1 MAYDHTEIE
10 KKWRDEWRKRGTYRV
25 ENDATLPKYY
35 VLDMFPYPS
44 GAGLHVGHPLGYI
57 ASDIVARYKRH
68 SGFNVLHP
76 MGYDSFGLPAEQ
88 YAIQTGQHPAKTT
101 EENAARYREQLDR
114 IGFSFDW
121 SREVRTS
128 NADYYKWTQWI
139 FLQLFDS
146 WYDPKADKARPIAE
160 LITRF
165 EATGCQGQDAEVL
178 TGDIE
183 EAIGPFTATEWKS
196 FSERTQQMV
205 LQHFRLAYLSDAWVN
220 WCPALGTV
228 LANDEVKDGVSE
240 RGGHPV
246 ERKRMPQWSMRITAY
261 AQRLLEGLDEL
272 DWTSSMK
279 EAQRNWIGRSTGAS
293 VRFALTPSPSQEER
307 GMRSEVAPARAGYF
321 TADPAIAGRLMAHA
335 NSMRKNPTDA
345 EDKLWQLIRGKG
357 TGEKI
362 RRQHIID
369 RFIVDFVSLPKR
381 LVIEVDGDIHDLQ
394 KEEDASRSIRLKEL
408 GFDVIR
414 FTNDEVYRD
423 AHQVRDKIKEVL
435 SKRTNVAEE
444 EKLAERT
451 DVEAATPLPRRGA
464 GGEGTS
470 PSPSEKGP
478 GVEGIEVFTTRPD
491 TLFGVSF
498 LTLAPEHEL
507 VQTLTTAT
515 QRTEVE
521 AYVKASTNRSER
533 ERQAEV
539 DKVSGVF
546 TGSYAKHP
554 FTGADVPIWVGDYV
568 LAGYGTGA
576 VMAVPGGDQ
585 RDWRFAK
592 HFGLPIIA
600 VTEGADI
607 EKAADERKDAVI
619 CSEGFLKGMQVP
631 DAIRRATEE
640 LEKLGA
646 GEGRINYRLRDAAFG
661 RQRYWGEPIP
671 IYYKDDIPYPLPES
685 ELPLVL
691 PEVDKFLPTETGEPP
706 LARAKN
712 WTYSPLHRR
721 GAGGEGSG
729 SPSPSEKGLGDEGA
743 YPLET
748 TTMPGWAGSS
758 WYFLRYMDPH
768 NEGRFASP
776 EAINYWQQ
784 IDLYM
789 GGSEHATGHLLY
801 FRFWT
806 KFLFDRGWIPFD
818 EPAKKLV
825 NQGMIQ
831 GVSKFAEEIR
841 IEASIKSQYDQEDL
855 LLRVK
860 RDDRIIGIVEVPGAQ
875 EVSACHVYCNTGSSL
890 DFEFIEKSTG
900 KELATR
906 RSHNHAKIEFVVDG
920 TLDSRPIHYI
930 DIPAW
935 LHAEPIYHPIV
946 ISELPEVAIWRFD
959 IADWRT
965 FDGGKPQKEPL
976 WTVRPEVEKMSKSK
990 FNVVN
995 PDDIIEKYGADTLRL
1010 YEMFL
1015 GPLEQSKP
1023 WDTNGIEGTSRF
1035 LKKFWNL
1042 FFESDVISVS
1052 EEAPTAA
1059 EQKVLHAT
1067 LKKVTEDIGK
1077 MSFNTSVAQFMIA
1090 ANELSTLKCHKR
1102 DILEP
1107 LTIAL
1112 APFAPH
1118 IAEELWSLLGHADS
1132 ITTAKWPQWHARFLE
1147 ESNFSYP
1154 ISFNGKTRLQL
1165 EFPVALSKEDVEAA
1179 VLANPEVQLRLEGK
1193 APKKVIVVHKRIV
1206 NIVV

>member
-1 MAYDHTEIE
+1 MAYDHKGIE
-10 KKWRDEWRKRGTYRV
+10 EKWREEWRKRGTYRV
-25 ENDATLPKYY
+25 ENDTTKPKYY

-57 ASDIVARYKRH
+57 ASDIVARFKRH

-121 SREVRTS
+121 NREVRTS
-128 NADYYKWTQWI
+128 NPDYYKWTQWI

-146 WYDPKADKARPIAE
+146 WYDPKADKARPISE
-160 LITRF
+160 LIARF

-183 EAIGPFTATEWKS
+183 EAIGPFTAAEWKS

-261 AQRLLEGLDEL
+261 AQRLLDGLDEL
-272 DWTSSMK
+272 DWTTSMK
-279 EAQRNWIGRSTGAS
+279 EAQRNWIGRSEGAS
-293 VRFALTPSPSQEER
+293 VKFTLTPSPSPRER
-307 GMRSEVAPARAGYF
+307 GTRSEGASARAGYL
-321 TADPAIAGRLMAHA
+321 TADPAIASRLMEF
-335 NSMRKNPTDA
+335 SKEMRKNPTEA
-345 EDKLWQLIRGKG
+345 EDKLWQVIRGAG
-357 TGEKI
+357 VGAKI

-394 KEEDASRSIRLKEL
+394 KEEDAARTQRLKEL
-408 GFDVIR
+408 GFEVIR
-414 FTNDEVYRD
+414 FTNDEVLRD
-423 AHQVRDKIKEVL
+423 AHRVKETIKEVL
-435 SKRTNVAEE
+435 NKRINVAEE
-444 EKLAERT
+444 EKLAERSE
-451 DVEAATPLPRRGA
+451 VENDSPLPRRGA
-464 GGEGTS
+464 GGEGYFS
-470 PSPSEKGP
+470 LG
-478 GVEGIEVFTTRPD
+478 EGHNEAIEVFTTRPD

-507 VQTLTTAT
+507 VQLVTTDA
-515 QRTEVE
+515 QRAEVE
-521 AYVKASTNRSER
+521 AYVKTSTNRSER

-546 TGSYAKHP
+546 TGSFAKHP
-554 FTGADVPIWVGDYV
+554 FTGKDIPIWVGDYV

-592 HFGLPIIA
+592 HFNLPIIA

-607 EKAADERKDAVI
+607 EKGADERKDAVI
-619 CSEGFLKGMQVP
+619 CNEGFLKGMQVP

-685 ELPLVL
+685 ALPLELPVI
-691 PEVDKFLPTETGEPP
+691 DKFQPTETGEPP
-706 LARAKN
+706 LARASKWKWDEAN
-712 WTYSPLHRR
+712 QRIS
-721 GAGGEGSG
+721 ESG
-729 SPSPSEKGLGDEGA
+729 IDF
-743 YPLET
+743 PLET

-758 WYFLRYMDPH
+758 WYFLRYMDPT
-768 NEGRFASP
+768 NEDRFASP

-806 KFLFDRGWIPFD
+806 KFLFDRGLIPFD

-831 GVSKFAEEIR
+831 GVSMISMSRYLR
-841 IEASIKSQYDQEDL
+841 IMMT
-855 LLRVK
+855 LRGMI
-860 RDDRIIGIVEVPGAQ
+860 DRGRPLVYEVPVLLISSEEYLDKEQHLAESDRNLIGHQ
-875 EVSACHVYCNTGSSL
+875 LKTDSL
-890 DFEFIEKSTG
+890 DQ
-900 KELATR
+900 
-906 RSHNHAKIEFVVDG
+906 IEFQAQWV
-920 TLDSRPIHYI
+920 
-930 DIPAW
+930 
-935 LHAEPIYHPIV
+935 
-946 ISELPEVAIWRFD
+946 
-959 IADWRT
+959 RT
-965 FDGGKPQKEPL
+965 
-976 WTVRPEVEKMSKSK
+976 
-990 FNVVN
+990 
-995 PDDIIEKYGADTLRL
+995 
-1010 YEMFL
+1010 
-1015 GPLEQSKP
+1015 
-1023 WDTNGIEGTSRF
+1023 
-1035 LKKFWNL
+1035 
-1042 FFESDVISVS
+1042 
-1052 EEAPTAA
+1052 
-1059 EQKVLHAT
+1059 
-1067 LKKVTEDIGK
+1067 
-1077 MSFNTSVAQFMIA
+1077 
-1090 ANELSTLKCHKR
+1090 
-1102 DILEP
+1102 
-1107 LTIAL
+1107 
-1112 APFAPH
+1112 
-1118 IAEELWSLLGHADS
+1118 
-1132 ITTAKWPQWHARFLE
+1132 
-1147 ESNFSYP
+1147 
-1154 ISFNGKTRLQL
+1154 
-1165 EFPVALSKEDVEAA
+1165 
-1179 VLANPEVQLRLEGK
+1179 
-1193 APKKVIVVHKRIV
+1193 
-1206 NIVV
+1206 

>member
-1 MAYDHTEIE
+1 MQYEHTEIE
-10 KKWRDEWRKRGTYRV
+10 KKWQDEWRKRSTYRV
-25 ENDATLPKYY
+25 ENDTAKPKYY

-88 YAIQTGQHPAKTT
+88 YAIQTGQHPVKTT
-101 EENAARYREQLDR
+101 EINLARYREQLDR

-128 NADYYKWTQWI
+128 DPNYYKWTQWI

-146 WYDPKADKARPIAE
+146 WYDPDQDKARPISE
-160 LITRF
+160 LIARF
-165 EATGCQGQDAEVL
+165 EERGCKGQDASVL

-183 EAIGPFTATEWKS
+183 EFMGEFDAAEWKA
-196 FSERTQQMV
+196 FDERTKQLV
-205 LQHFRLAYLSDAWVN
+205 LQYFRLAYLSDAWVN

-246 ERKRMPQWSMRITAY
+246 ERKKMRQWSMRITAY
-261 AQRLLEGLDEL
+261 AQRLLDSLDDL
-272 DWTSSMK
+272 DWSTSLK
-279 EAQRNWIGRSTGAS
+279 ESQRNWIGRSEGAT
-293 VRFALTPSPSQEER
+293 VRFAV
-307 GMRSEVAPARAGYF
+307 G
-321 TADPAIAGRLMAHA
+321 
-335 NSMRKNPTDA
+335 N
-345 EDKLWQLIRGKG
+345 
-357 TGEKI
+357 
-362 RRQHIID
+362 
-369 RFIVDFVSLPKR
+369 DF
-381 LVIEVDGDIHDLQ
+381 
-394 KEEDASRSIRLKEL
+394 
-408 GFDVIR
+408 
-414 FTNDEVYRD
+414 
-423 AHQVRDKIKEVL
+423 
-435 SKRTNVAEE
+435 
-444 EKLAERT
+444 
-451 DVEAATPLPRRGA
+451 
-464 GGEGTS
+464 
-470 PSPSEKGP
+470 
-478 GVEGIEVFTTRPD
+478 IEVFTTRPD

-498 LTLAPEHEL
+498 ITLAPEHVL
-507 VQTLTTAT
+507 VGKYTTDD
-515 QRTEVE
+515 RRPEVE
-521 AYVKASTNRSER
+521 AYVKTASNRSER

-568 LAGYGTGA
+568 LSGYGTGA

-592 HFGLPIIA
+592 HFGLPIVA
-600 VTEGADI
+600 VTEGAEIDK
-607 EKAADERKDAVI
+607 EADERKDATI
-619 CSEGFLKGMQVP
+619 CSEGFLKGMKVP
-631 DAIRRATEE
+631 EAITRAIQE
-640 LEKLGA
+640 LEKLNA
-646 GEGRINYRLRDAAFG
+646 GEGRINFRLRDAAFG

-671 IYYKDDIPYPLPES
+671 IYYKDGIPYPLPES
-685 ELPLVL
+685 ALPLVL
-691 PEVDKFLPTETGEPP
+691 PEVDKFLPTEDGEPP

-712 WTYSPLHRR
+712 WSY
-721 GAGGEGSG
+721 EGN
-729 SPSPSEKGLGDEGA
+729 
-743 YPLET
+743 PLET

-758 WYFLRYMDPH
+758 WYFLRYMDPT

-776 EAINYWQQ
+776 EAITYWQQ

-806 KFLFDRGWIPFD
+806 KFLHDRGWLPFD

-831 GVSKFAEEIR
+831 GVSAVLTFVSNVKVSQDYEDFEGGVIDPVTTPLVYVSNSVVAMGEEYLK
-841 IEASIKSQYDQEDL
+841 EQL
-855 LLRVK
+855 LLKYQNYWPSLKTDSAHTQIEFQLSGSNIDVKYILSDDTVVLDLFKEDKMKSFSSVK
-860 RDDRIIGIVEVPGAQ
+860 REIDFVLD
-875 EVSACHVYCNTGSSL
+875 GSNRL
-890 DFEFIEKSTG
+890 V
-900 KELATR
+900 AR
-906 RSHNHAKIEFVVDG
+906 R
-920 TLDSRPIHYI
+920 
-930 DIPAW
+930 
-935 LHAEPIYHPIV
+935 
-946 ISELPEVAIWRFD
+946 
-959 IADWRT
+959 
-965 FDGGKPQKEPL
+965 
-976 WTVRPEVEKMSKSK
+976 EVEKMSKSK
-990 FNVVN
+990 LNVFN

-1023 WDTNGIEGTSRF
+1023 WDTHGIEGTSRF

-1042 FFESDVISVS
+1042 FFESDVLSVS
-1052 EEAPTAA
+1052 EEAPTDA

-1090 ANELSTLKCHKR
+1090 ANELGALKCHKR

-1118 IAEELWSLLGHADS
+1118 IAEELWSLLGHSDS

-1165 EFPVALSKEDVEAA
+1165 EFPVTLSKEDVEAA
-1179 VLANPEVQLRLEGK
+1179 VLANPEVQQRLEGK